1 MLDKLDEG
9 ILGLLR
15 INARMPVSAIA
26 QELKTSRSTVQDRL
40 RKLEER
46 GTIKGYS
53 VNLSD
58 AVNSNKIKAYTSIS
72 NEPQKSSIIV
82 AELKAIRQVNSI
94 YSVSGK
100 YDLMVET
107 ETENPTEMDA
117 VLDKLAEI
125 PGVLRTETSL
135 VLSTRLQR

>member
-1 MLDKLDEG
+1 MMDKLDEG

-15 INARMPVSAIA
+15 VNARMPISAMA

-40 RKLEER
+40 RKLESR

-72 NEPQKSSIIV
+72 NEPQSSSIIV
-82 AELKAIRQVNSI
+82 AELKTIRQVNSI
-94 YSVSGK
+94 FSVSGK
-100 YDLMVET
+100 YDLMVEI
-107 ETENPTEMDA
+107 ETANPAEMDTI
-117 VLDKLAEI
+117 LDKLSEI